1 MHRDIVYSHPP
12 GVEALGSSP
21 KCEVQDMYIPRKLIT
36 VEGHP
41 EFNEEIMTELLKT
54 RHVQGIFDDET
65 FEDGMARVGKNHDG
79 VVVGKAFVNFLKD
92 GR

>member
-1 MHRDIVYSHPP
+1 
-12 GVEALGSSP
+12 
-21 KCEVQDMYIPRKLIT
+21 MYIPRKLIT
-36 VEGHP
+36 VGGHP

-65 FEDGMARVGKNHDG
+65 FEDGMARVGKTHDG
-79 VVVGKAFVNFLKD
+79 VIVRKAFVKFLRD